1 MKPDTFLEKVL
12 NRISL
17 KYSLR
22 ILFFTV
28 FLLPFLTLSSVF
40 LSYVYNFM
48 MDWEEESINTSLEN
62 MQKSFTHDLEEVQ
75 LLSDRIYVNNQV
87 HNILETQF
95 TDIQQLYSAYS
106 QINFLE
112 SYLHL
117 YPQVENF
124 RIYTENST
132 LLDNSFIVKTPPRL
146 REAKWYAD
154 AINAQGQA
162 FWIYKTDSISQ
173 KDYLCLIRSLW
184 SSSGLFLGVL
194 TININ
199 PEFFNNRL
207 QASPY
212 DSLIFIDSNMFV
224 STVTNV
230 PQKDMHIFFHLLNSS
245 EEKLS
250 KIHKTIF
257 NNQNFGVSGARFKAP
272 GNAALKIV
280 FFYLFPMQSIYRHF
294 ASFIIFAVVILF
306 LFAIFSMGFF
316 LAFSTYLERRFK
328 RVNHEVKHIV
338 DKNFEIKESIGGRD
352 EFAQIYQTIYKMSLD
367 IKRLIAEVYQQ
378 NIEKQQ
384 LAARQNEI
392 RFKMLSTQIN
402 PHFLFNTI
410 ETIRMKALSSG
421 QKEIATM
428 LRMLA
433 SLLRYNL
440 SVKGSPV
447 PLSKELEAVDNYL
460 KIQQMRFGS
469 RVSYEVLVTGN
480 QDDVMVLPLLIQP
493 LVENSFSHG
502 LEDRLSGGMI
512 YIIIN
517 VCDSPLEENKSQKS
531 LDIIVKD
538 NGCGIP
544 EEKLQQL
551 RENLALV
558 KQEDTGTSIGIEN
571 VNSRIKLYY
580 GNEYGMKIESKT
592 GEGTTVTLHFALK
605 NQQN

>member
-1 MKPDTFLEKVL
+1 MKSDTFLEKVL

-328 RVNHEVKHIV
+328 RINHEVKHIV

>member
-1 MKPDTFLEKVL
+1 MKSDTFLEKVL

-245 EEKLS
+245 EDKLS

-328 RVNHEVKHIV
+328 RINHEVKHIV

-551 RENLALV
+551 REKLALV

>member
-1 MKPDTFLEKVL
+1 
-12 NRISL
+12 
-17 KYSLR
+17 
-22 ILFFTV
+22 
-28 FLLPFLTLSSVF
+28 
-40 LSYVYNFM
+40 M

-517 VCDSPLEENKSQKS
+517 VCDSPLEENKGQKS

>member
-1 MKPDTFLEKVL
+1 MKSDTFLEKVL

-517 VCDSPLEENKSQKS
+517 VCDSPLEENKGQKS

>member
-1 MKPDTFLEKVL
+1 MKSDTFLEKVL

-48 MDWEEESINTSLEN
+48 MEWEEESINTSLEN

-154 AINAQGQA
+154 AINAQGQS

-245 EEKLS
+245 EDKLS

-328 RVNHEVKHIV
+328 RINHEVKHIV

-493 LVENSFSHG
+493 LVENSFTHG

-551 RENLALV
+551 REKLALV

-605 NQQN
+605 NQQD

>member
-1 MKPDTFLEKVL
+1 
-12 NRISL
+12 
-17 KYSLR
+17 
-22 ILFFTV
+22 
-28 FLLPFLTLSSVF
+28 
-40 LSYVYNFM
+40 

-154 AINAQGQA
+154 AINAQGQS

-272 GNAALKIV
+272 GNVALKIV

-328 RVNHEVKHIV
+328 RINHEVKHIV

>member
-1 MKPDTFLEKVL
+1 MKSDTFLEKVL

-106 QINFLE
+106 QINFLD

-328 RVNHEVKHIV
+328 RINHEVKHIV

-493 LVENSFSHG
+493 LVENSFTHG

>member
-1 MKPDTFLEKVL
+1 MKSDTFLEKVL

-154 AINAQGQA
+154 AINAQGQS

-280 FFYLFPMQSIYRHF
+280 FFYLFPMQSIFRHF

-328 RVNHEVKHIV
+328 RINHEVKHIV

-517 VCDSPLEENKSQKS
+517 VCDSPLEENKIQKS

-551 RENLALV
+551 RENLAIV

>member
-1 MKPDTFLEKVL
+1 MPRFI
-12 NRISL
+12 R
-17 KYSLR
+17 
-22 ILFFTV
+22 
-28 FLLPFLTLSSVF
+28 
-40 LSYVYNFM
+40 
-48 MDWEEESINTSLEN
+48 
-62 MQKSFTHDLEEVQ
+62 Q
-75 LLSDRIYVNNQV
+75 L
-87 HNILETQF
+87 
-95 TDIQQLYSAYS
+95 
-106 QINFLE
+106 
-112 SYLHL
+112 
-117 YPQVENF
+117 
-124 RIYTENST
+124 
-132 LLDNSFIVKTPPRL
+132 
-146 REAKWYAD
+146 
-154 AINAQGQA
+154 
-162 FWIYKTDSISQ
+162 
-173 KDYLCLIRSLW
+173 
-184 SSSGLFLGVL
+184 
-194 TININ
+194 
-199 PEFFNNRL
+199 
-207 QASPY
+207 
-212 DSLIFIDSNMFV
+212 
-224 STVTNV
+224 
-230 PQKDMHIFFHLLNSS
+230 
-245 EEKLS
+245 
-250 KIHKTIF
+250 
-257 NNQNFGVSGARFKAP
+257 
-272 GNAALKIV
+272 
-280 FFYLFPMQSIYRHF
+280 
-294 ASFIIFAVVILF
+294 
-306 LFAIFSMGFF
+306 
-316 LAFSTYLERRFK
+316 
-328 RVNHEVKHIV
+328 
-338 DKNFEIKESIGGRD
+338 
-352 EFAQIYQTIYKMSLD
+352 
-367 IKRLIAEVYQQ
+367 KRLIAEVHQQ

-580 GNEYGMKIESKT
+580 GNEYGMKI
-592 GEGTTVTLHFALK
+592 GTTVTLHFALK

>member
-1 MKPDTFLEKVL
+1 MKSDTFLEKVL

-154 AINAQGQA
+154 AINAQGQS

-199 PEFFNNRL
+199 PEFFNSRL

-328 RVNHEVKHIV
+328 RINHEVKHIV

-447 PLSKELEAVDNYL
+447 PLSKELDAVDNYL